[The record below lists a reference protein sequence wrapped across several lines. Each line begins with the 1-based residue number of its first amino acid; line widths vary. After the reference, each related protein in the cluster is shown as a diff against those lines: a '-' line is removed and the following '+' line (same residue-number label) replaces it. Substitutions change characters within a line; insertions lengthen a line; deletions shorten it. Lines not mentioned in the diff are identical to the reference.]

1 MCHEFGT
8 FGERRV
14 SISSGAAAAMSA
26 TLETV
31 PVCEGFECVVC
42 CCKLFLFADEQW
54 NTGRLESNLNC
65 PASAHEKRLGDE
77 EMRTLYVAKWLSG

>member
-14 SISSGAAAAMSA
+14 NISSGAAADMSA

-42 CCKLFLFADEQW
+42 CFEQKFVV
-54 NTGRLESNLNC
+54 NLSF
-65 PASAHEKRLGDE
+65 P
-77 EMRTLYVAKWLSG
+77 

>member
-31 PVCEGFECVVC
+31 PVCEGFECVMC
-42 CCKLFLFADEQW
+42 CCKLFEYYV
-54 NTGRLESNLNC
+54 R
-65 PASAHEKRLGDE
+65 SAGTKDGTFSILLDR
-77 EMRTLYVAKWLSG
+77 RC